1 MIARGDGMHLK
12 HLLCVKSIM
21 TIVLCI
27 ALVYLT
33 IMYPDQ
39 YSDTFK
45 SCVTM
50 VVTFYFNYQ
59 QNKKQEGTEKQ

>member
-1 MIARGDGMHLK
+1 MHSKSLF
-12 HLLCVKSIM
+12 CVKSIM

-27 ALVYLT
+27 SLVYLT
-33 IMYPDQ
+33 CSYPEQ

-50 VVTFYFNYQ
+50 IVTFYFNYQ
-59 QNKKQEGTEKQ
+59 ANKKEGTENGNK

>member
-1 MIARGDGMHLK
+1 MNHRGLF
-12 HLLCVKSIM
+12 CVKSIM
-21 TIVLCI
+21 TVVLCI

-33 IMYPDQ
+33 IAYPEQ

-50 VVTFYFNYQ
+50 IVTFYFNYQ
-59 QNKKQEGTEKQ
+59 TRKKEENELQSN

>member
-1 MIARGDGMHLK
+1 MAFK
-12 HLLCVKSIM
+12 NLLCVKSIM
-21 TIVLCI
+21 TVVLCI

-33 IMYPDQ
+33 IAYPEQ

-59 QNKKQEGTEKQ
+59 QTKKQLERNDSNEGH

>member
-1 MIARGDGMHLK
+1 MIIK
-12 HLLCVKSIM
+12 NLLCVKSIM
-21 TIVLCI
+21 TVILCI

-33 IMYPDQ
+33 IVYPEQ

-50 VVTFYFNYQ
+50 VFTFYFNYQ
-59 QNKKQEGTEKQ
+59 QTKKQLERNDSNEGN